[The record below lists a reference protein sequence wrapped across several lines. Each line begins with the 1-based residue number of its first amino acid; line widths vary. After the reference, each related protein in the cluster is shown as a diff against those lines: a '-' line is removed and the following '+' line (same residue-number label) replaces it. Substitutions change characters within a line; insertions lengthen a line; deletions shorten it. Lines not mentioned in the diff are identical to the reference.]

1 MIFGTGSTMCICN
14 CRSIS
19 LYIWLKFLF
28 QNNGTPAQRTRWRS
42 QQPKVWRHGG
52 QNELFVLLDVFI
64 KTQLCIFFNQT
75 TQSATAWC
83 SVGPFVHST
92 TLVIIT
98 LIKSMANTIYILA
111 WSLNCKI
118 WPPCYQVPIFS
129 QLPTLLGLGTPQWP
143 KVKSRLNDEPPDYV
157 RIRSFTK

>member
-1 MIFGTGSTMCICN
+1 MILGTGSTMC
-14 CRSIS
+14 IS

-52 QNELFVLLDVFI
+52 QNELFVLLDNFV

-118 WPPCYQVPIFS
+118 WPPCYFQPIANSSGARNASVAKGEVMTQRWTSWLCQNPEFY
-129 QLPTLLGLGTPQWP
+129 
-143 KVKSRLNDEPPDYV
+143 KIV
-157 RIRSFTK
+157 